1 MARIGVN
8 ALYLIPGG
16 VGGTEIYLR
25 ELLAALAAIDTSNE
39 YFVFTNLETGQDLTP
54 RQANFHWKQQ
64 AVHAAFRPARILW
77 EQTVLP
83 LETWRYDLDVLFN
96 PGFTVPLAARC
107 VSVTTFHDL
116 QHKRFPE
123 YFRWFDL
130 PFWKFLLWAAAHR
143 SRRLIA
149 VSEATRAD
157 LLRCYRLP
165 ADRVTVIPH
174 GVNAQFFALDR
185 SHQDRSHIEPY
196 PPRDSPTQRSL
207 AQRDVRGSLAIS
219 GAEPAL
225 CGLLCVS
232 TLHPHKNLE
241 RLVRAYA
248 RKPSEHKLVLAG
260 LRGFQTAAIEGLI
273 AELGIAER
281 VSIPGWLPREDLMR
295 LYERAHAFVY
305 PSTFE
310 GFGMPVLEAMA
321 AGIPV
326 ACADIPALREVADKA
341 ALFFDPLDEDAI
353 AAALDRITSDAELRS
368 TLTAAGP
375 ERAHPFTWQ
384 RTAEKTLAVL
394 VP

>member
-25 ELLAALAAIDTSNE
+25 ELLAALAAIDTTNE

-64 AVHAAFRPARILW
+64 AVHATFRPARILW

-83 LETWRYDLDVLFN
+83 LETWRYGLDVLFN

-107 VSVTTFHDL
+107 ASVTTFHDL

-157 LLRCYRLP
+157 LLRYYRLP

-174 GVNAQFFALDR
+174 GVNAQFFTL
-185 SHQDRSHIEPY
+185 DRSHIEPY
-196 PPRDSPTQRSL
+196 PPGDSPAQRSQ
-207 AQRDVRGSLAIS
+207 ARGSVGGSSAVS
-219 GAEPAL
+219 AAEPAL

-248 RKPSEHKLVLAG
+248 RKPCEHKLVLAG

-281 VSIPGWLPREDLMR
+281 VGIPGWLPREELMR
-295 LYERAHAFVY
+295 LYARAHAFVY

-321 AGIPV
+321 AAIPV
-326 ACADIPALREVADKA
+326 ACADIPALREVAGEA

-353 AAALDRITSDAELRS
+353 AAALDRITSDAELRR
-368 TLTAAGP
+368 TLAAAGP
-375 ERAHPFTWQ
+375 ERARPFTWR
-384 RTAEKTLAVL
+384 RTAEKTLAAL
-394 VP
+394 L